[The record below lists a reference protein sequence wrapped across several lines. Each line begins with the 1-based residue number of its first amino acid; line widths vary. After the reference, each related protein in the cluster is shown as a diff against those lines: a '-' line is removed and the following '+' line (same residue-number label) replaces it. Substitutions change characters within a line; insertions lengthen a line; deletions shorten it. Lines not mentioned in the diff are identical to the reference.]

1 MAVDSFLKIEGVK
14 GESSDKGHGG
24 EIDVL
29 SWSWGATQSGTTH
42 TGSGGGAGKVS
53 VQDLSVIKHVDR
65 ASPTLNSMCFS
76 GAHIKQAVLT
86 VRKAG
91 GEALEYVKITMED
104 LIVSGIEINGSAG
117 QERLTESVHFNFSRI
132 KYDYTPQKA
141 DGSGDAAVS
150 FGWDIAKNVKWG

>member
-14 GESSDKGHGG
+14 GESADQKHSG

-29 SWSWGATQSGTTH
+29 AWSWGATQGGTTH

-53 VQDLSVIKHVDR
+53 VRDLSIVKFVDR
-65 ASPTLNSMCFS
+65 ASPTLNNMCFS
-76 GAHIKQAVLT
+76 GTHLKQAVLT

-91 GEALEYVKITMED
+91 GTALEYVKITMED
-104 LIVSGIEINGSAG
+104 LIVSSVEIDSRPE
-117 QERLTESVHFNFSRI
+117 QERLTENVKFNFSRV

-141 DGSGDAAVS
+141 DGSGDAVVS

>member
-14 GESSDKGHGG
+14 GESEDAKHKG

-29 SWSWGATQSGTTH
+29 SWSWGATQAGTTH

-53 VQDLSVIKHVDR
+53 VKDLAVVKYVDR
-65 ASPTLNSMCFS
+65 ASPTLNNMCFS
-76 GAHIKQAVLT
+76 GSHLKQAVLT

-104 LIVSGIEINGSAG
+104 LIVSSVEINGSAG
-117 QERLTESVHFNFSRI
+117 QERLTENVNFNFSRV

-141 DGSGDAAVS
+141 DGSGDAAVT